1 MSKDIAIYKNEKS
14 KKKKKKK
21 RKKKRK
27 KEREKIYIRWIFQ
40 KIILIYNQISL
51 LFLLSKSQY
60 RRLSA
65 KRTQFL

>member
-1 MSKDIAIYKNEKS
+1 MKKV
-14 KKKKKKK
+14 KKKKEKEKKK
-21 RKKKRK
+21 K
-27 KEREKIYIRWIFQ
+27 KEREKKYIRWIFQ

-60 RRLSA
+60 RGLSA